1 MKVLF
6 TIAISVSTFFAFG
19 QTPINVKVRGNIFNL
34 ATDTI
39 IIAQRTQ
46 TGYVDILK
54 APISK
59 KGDFK
64 LEGKLPVMDY
74 YVLRVSPQEHL
85 NLILRNNSDIQV
97 YGDGKDINSFSNI
110 IGSDETVNLNQFIN
124 EIRNYNYVKD
134 SATAYL
140 QQFPDKANEV
150 NQSFTVVANEF
161 NAKRQQFIS
170 QNSNS
175 PALIAVLQTLD
186 VNNEMAMF
194 ESVVKQLIIGFD
206 GSPTVEQIKIQYQQM
221 KAQTAEKDMFSV
233 GKMAPDFE
241 QQKPDGTT
249 MKLSDLRGQ
258 VVLLDFWASW
268 CGPCRKENPNVVN
281 VYHKYNKDGFTVMNV
296 SLDKSREAWLG
307 AIEKDGLVWTNHV
320 SDLKFWSNEA
330 AQLYKVS
337 SIPFTVLIDKDG
349 KIIGTNIRGEALGET
364 LKSIFG
370 H

>member
-1 MKVLF
+1 MRVLF
-6 TIAISVSTFFAFG
+6 TIAISVSTLFAFG
-19 QTPINVKVRGNIFNL
+19 QNPINVKVRGNIFNL

-46 TGYVDILK
+46 SGYIDLLK

-64 LEGKLPVMDY
+64 IEGKLPVMDY
-74 YVLRVSPQEHL
+74 YVLRVSETEHL
-85 NLILRNNSDIQV
+85 NLVLRDKSDIQV
-97 YGDGKDINSFSNI
+97 YGDGKDINAFSNV
-110 IGSDETVNLNQFIN
+110 IGSDESANMNQFIN
-124 EIRNYNYVKD
+124 EIRKFNYLKD

-140 QQFPDKANEV
+140 QQFPDQAKEV
-150 NQSFTVVANEF
+150 NQSFSVASNEF
-161 NAKRQQFIS
+161 SAKRQQFIS
-170 QNSNS
+170 QNGNS
-175 PALIAVLQTLD
+175 PALIVVLQTLD
-186 VNNEMAMF
+186 VNTEMAMF
-194 ESVVKQLIIGFD
+194 ESVVNQLVTGFN
-206 GSPTVEQIKIQYQQM
+206 GSPTIDQIKAQFQQM
-221 KAQTAEKDMFSV
+221 KTQAAEKDMFSV

-307 AIEKDGLVWTNHV
+307 AIERDGLVWPNHV
-320 SDLKFWSNEA
+320 SDLKFWSNEV

-337 SIPFTVLIDKDG
+337 SIPFTVLIDAEG

>member
-1 MKVLF
+1 MRTFF

-34 ATDTI
+34 KADTI
-39 IIAQRTQ
+39 VIAQRTQ
-46 TGYVDILK
+46 TGYVDYIK

-64 LEGKLPVMDY
+64 MAGKLPSKDY
-74 YVLRVSPQEHL
+74 YVLRVSETEHL
-85 NLILRNNSDIQV
+85 NLILKDNSDLQI
-97 YGDGKDINSFSNI
+97 YGDGKDINSFSNV
-110 IGSDETVNLNQFIN
+110 IGSDETVNLNQFVN
-124 EIRNYNYVKD
+124 EIRKYNYLKD
-134 SATAYL
+134 SASAYL
-140 QQFPDKANEV
+140 QQYPDQANAI
-150 NQSFTVVANEF
+150 NQSFAAVSSEF
-161 NAKRQQFIS
+161 TASRQRFIA
-170 QNSNS
+170 QNNNS

-186 VNNEMAMF
+186 PTTDMAIF
-194 ESVVKQLIIGFD
+194 EAVVKQLIVGFD
-206 GSPTVEQIKIQYQQM
+206 GAPTVEQIKKQFNQM
-221 KAQTAEKDMFSV
+221 KAESEEKNMFSV

-241 QQKPDGTT
+241 QMKPDGTT

-281 VYHKYNKDGFTVMNV
+281 VYKKYNKNGFTVMNV
-296 SLDKSREAWLG
+296 SLDKSREAWLA
-307 AIEKDGLVWTNHV
+307 AIEKDGLVWPNHV

-364 LKSIFG
+364 LKTIFG

>member
-1 MKVLF
+1 MKILF
-6 TIAISVSTFFAFG
+6 TLAITITTFISFG
-19 QTPINVKVRGNIFNL
+19 QTPINVKVKGNIFNL
-34 ATDTI
+34 TTDTI

-46 TGYVDILK
+46 TGYIDLLK

-64 LEGKLPVMDY
+64 IEGKLPAMDY
-74 YVLRVSPQEHL
+74 YVLRVSDTEHL
-85 NLILRNNSDIQV
+85 NLILRDKSDIQI
-97 YGDGKDINSFSNI
+97 YGDGKDINSFSNV
-110 IGSDETVNLNQFIN
+110 IGSDETANLNQFVN
-124 EIRNYNYVKD
+124 EIRRFNVLKD
-134 SATAYL
+134 SASMYL
-140 QQFPDKANEV
+140 QQFPDQANEV

-161 NAKRQQFIS
+161 NASRQRFIS
-170 QNSNS
+170 QNGNS

-186 VNNEMAMF
+186 VSKDMAMF

-206 GSPTVEQIKIQYQQM
+206 GSPTIEQIKMQYNQM
-221 KAQTAEKDMFSV
+221 KAQAEEQDMFAP

-241 QQKPDGTT
+241 QEKPDGTK

-268 CGPCRKENPNVVN
+268 CGPCRKENPNVVK
-281 VYHKYNKDGFTVMNV
+281 VFHKYKKDGFTVMNV
-296 SLDKSREAWLG
+296 SLDKSRDAWLG
-307 AIEKDGLVWTNHV
+307 AIEKDGLVWPNHV

-337 SIPFTVLIDKDG
+337 GIPFTVLIDKEG

-364 LKSIFG
+364 LKTIFG